1 MADLSRE
8 RRRHVLRLLG
18 RTGILNADISD
29 DARLTYVVGALVC
42 NDVGYLKQADLVAA
56 FNDPSV
62 VQAARTL
69 LAKAAA

>member
-8 RRRHVLRLLG
+8 RRRHVLRLLS
-18 RTGILNADISD
+18 RTGIMSADISD

-42 NDVGYLKQADLVAA
+42 NDIGYLKKDDLVAA
-56 FNDPSV
+56 FADPSV

-69 LAKAAA
+69 LEKAAA